1 MRRARDNAP
10 LQSRE
15 RSCSRTACNCWIE
28 RRRGLARRAAA
39 QRFDARK
46 NVALILFRRCP
57 MDAKIFAAGALG
69 KISILIERM
78 TREKWL

>member
-1 MRRARDNAP
+1 
-10 LQSRE
+10 
-15 RSCSRTACNCWIE
+15 
-28 RRRGLARRAAA
+28 
-39 QRFDARK
+39 
-46 NVALILFRRCP
+46 